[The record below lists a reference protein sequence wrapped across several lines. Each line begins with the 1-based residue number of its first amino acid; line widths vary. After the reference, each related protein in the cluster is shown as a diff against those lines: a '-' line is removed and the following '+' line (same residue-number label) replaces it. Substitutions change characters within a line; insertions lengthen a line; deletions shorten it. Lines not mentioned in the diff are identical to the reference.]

1 VCSPISEL
9 ALVPFAALMAHR
21 TPYTVVIL
29 FGLLVMALGGIIYA
43 IAVNVWMVCIGRGL
57 LGAAGSICIPTLHTY
72 IGEMGIVMDDLR
84 KKQRKRPRKFI
95 LYIAFSFMMNGG
107 FVVSFA
113 LTSIMAQ
120 FQDVNPYRW
129 PGWFIAVQ
137 SFAFAAATLFFF
149 TETRSFTCRKDSFFK
164 YFAGLK
170 LSVQLGS
177 KCNLQL
183 SYIFMIAC
191 GFMIGQVYAV
201 LFTLVTP
208 VLSDQFGFNV
218 ECTSHFFVGVS
229 AAFCASS
236 VIQLGAKI
244 SRVDNRIILGLCL
257 IFALVGSILV
267 GDWQSIG
274 HDPCSSA
281 SLDTA
286 SEMHCNG
293 TYSLNSSCYTQL
305 VENCEALSSSGH
317 ECFWNP
323 QSEVT
328 GEFCNTCLPVC
339 LGKQKSLNIY
349 QFSLGVLLLAL
360 STLGFVFTSAITSE
374 ITAVESQVQETK

>member
-1 VCSPISEL
+1 MTPSIYQYITTPRSILEEDWEATNYENTSRLWPGLGGSDIDYAWALVCSPISEL

-43 IAVNVWMVCIGRGL
+43 VAVNVWMVCIGRGL

-236 VIQLGAKI
+236 VIQ
-244 SRVDNRIILGLCL
+244 
-257 IFALVGSILV
+257 
-267 GDWQSIG
+267 
-274 HDPCSSA
+274 
-281 SLDTA
+281 
-286 SEMHCNG
+286 
-293 TYSLNSSCYTQL
+293 
-305 VENCEALSSSGH
+305 
-317 ECFWNP
+317 
-323 QSEVT
+323 
-328 GEFCNTCLPVC
+328 
-339 LGKQKSLNIY
+339 
-349 QFSLGVLLLAL
+349 
-360 STLGFVFTSAITSE
+360 
-374 ITAVESQVQETK
+374 